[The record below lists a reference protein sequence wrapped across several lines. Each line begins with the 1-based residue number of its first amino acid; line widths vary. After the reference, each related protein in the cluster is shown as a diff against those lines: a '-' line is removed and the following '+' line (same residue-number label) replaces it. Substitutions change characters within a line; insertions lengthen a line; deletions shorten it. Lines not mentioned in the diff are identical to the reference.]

1 MEKLLFKSMQFLA
14 ALKESLKLGF
24 TSFGG
29 PVAHLAYFREAYV
42 ERLKW
47 LSEEKFAE
55 LLAVCQFIPGPASS
69 QLGAAIGY
77 EKGGW
82 LGALGAWI
90 GFTLPSAVLMIL
102 FVTTMGVLSEWA
114 LSGAIH
120 GLKIV
125 AVAVV
130 ANAVLGMQQKLCPNL
145 KGICIAVIAA
155 VLMIVFRAPWI
166 QPLLIVLGGILGALL
181 FRRGEG
187 QNTDPEKKKLKHPVG
202 ALIVL
207 SCFLIGVF
215 TLCSVNTSH
224 NEVTMLT
231 GLAKTGSMVFGGG
244 HVVLPLLEA
253 ETVAKGLMTQ
263 DQFLAGYGFAQAVP
277 GPLFTFG
284 AYIGAFVGLNESAWL
299 GGLIGVVMIFLPG
312 MILLT
317 IGLPIWNAYKHVS
330 VIKASLKGAS
340 AAVVGLILAALV
352 YMLQAGAIS
361 TVVEV
366 IIAVTLAVVVHKK
379 LVPVW
384 AVVLSGVAIGFAL

>member
-1 MEKLLFKSMQFLA
+1 MQFVTC
-14 ALKESLKLGF
+14 LKESLKLGF

-82 LGALGAWI
+82 LGAIAAWI
-90 GFTLPSAVLMIL
+90 GFTLPSAILMIL
-102 FVTTMGVLSEWA
+102 FVATMGMLNDWA

-130 ANAVLGMQQKLCPNL
+130 ANAVLGMQQKLCPNI
-145 KGICIAVIAA
+145 KGISIAVIAA
-155 VLMIVFRAPWI
+155 VMVVFKSPWI
-166 QPLLIVLGGILGALL
+166 QPLLILLGGILGAIL
-181 FRRGEG
+181 FRGEDEAKD
-187 QNTDPEKKKLKHPVG
+187 TEKKKVKHPTG
-202 ALIVL
+202 ALAVL
-207 SCFLIGVF
+207 ACFLIGVF
-215 TLCSVNTSH
+215 ALCSVHSNN

-253 ETVAKGLMTQ
+253 ETVAKGLMGQ
-263 DQFLAGYGFAQAVP
+263 DDFIAGYGFAQAMP

-284 AYIGAFVGLNESAWL
+284 AYIGAFVGLNGNAWL
-299 GGLIGVVMIFLPG
+299 GGLVGVTMIFLPG

-317 IGLPIWNAYKHVS
+317 VGLPVWNAYKHVNG
-330 VIKASLKGAS
+330 IKAALKGAS
-340 AAVVGLILAALV
+340 ASVVGLILAALIH
-352 YMLQAGAIS
+352 MLSTGVIGNVLDAVIAI
-361 TVVEV
+361 V
-366 IIAVTLAVVVHKK
+366 LAVIVYKK
-379 LVPVW
+379 IVPVW
-384 AVVLSGVAIGFAL
+384 AVVLSGIAIGLALGV

>member
-1 MEKLLFKSMQFLA
+1 MQFLTCF
-14 ALKESLKLGF
+14 LESLKLGF

-42 ERLKW
+42 DRLKW
-47 LSEEKFAE
+47 LSDERFAE

-82 LGALGAWI
+82 LGGFGAWL

-102 FVTTMGVLSEWA
+102 FVTTMVMLNDWA
-114 LSGAIH
+114 ISGAVH

-130 ANAVLGMQQKLCPNL
+130 ANAVLGMQRKLCPNA
-145 KGICIAVIAA
+145 KGMFIALLVAII
-155 VLMIVFRAPWI
+155 LIVFQSPWL
-166 QPLLIVLGGILGALL
+166 QPLLILLGGVLGAVL
-181 FRRGEG
+181 FREVG
-187 QNTDPEKKKLKHPVG
+187 NVADEKVIDNKVKHPVV
-202 ALIVL
+202 ALSVVAFFVAGVVVL
-207 SCFLIGVF
+207 CGL
-215 TLCSVNTSH
+215 NTSS
-224 NEVTMLT
+224 NGLTMLI

-253 ETVAKGLMTQ
+253 ETVAKGLMSQ
-263 DQFLAGYGFAQAVP
+263 DTFLAGYGFAQAVP

-284 AYIGAFVGLNESAWL
+284 AYIGAVVGLKGSAWL
-299 GGLIGVVMIFLPG
+299 GGLVGMAVIFLPG
-312 MILLT
+312 MVLLT
-317 IGLPIWNAYKHVS
+317 IGMPIWNAYKHVS
-330 VIKASLKGAS
+330 VIKAALKGAS

-352 YMLQAGAIS
+352 HMLRMGVISNVLEVVIAI
-361 TVVEV
+361 
-366 IIAVTLAVVVHKK
+366 ALAVIVYKK

-384 AVVLSGVAIGFAL
+384 AVVIAGIGIGLALV

>member
-1 MEKLLFKSMQFLA
+1 MQFLSC
-14 ALKESLKLGF
+14 LLESLKLGF

-42 ERLKW
+42 DRLRW
-47 LSEEKFAE
+47 LSDERFAE

-82 LGALGAWI
+82 LGAFGAWL

-102 FVTTMGVLSEWA
+102 FVSTMGLLNDWA
-114 LSGAIH
+114 ISGAVH

-130 ANAVLGMQQKLCPNL
+130 ANAVLGMQRKLCPNA
-145 KGICIAVIAA
+145 KGIFIALLIAVIL
-155 VLMIVFRAPWI
+155 VVFQSPWL
-166 QPLLIVLGGILGALL
+166 QPLLILLGGILGALL
-181 FRRGEG
+181 FRELGNTTGEEVSV
-187 QNTDPEKKKLKHPVG
+187 TKVKHPVG
-202 ALIVL
+202 ALTVL
-207 SCFLIGVF
+207 VCFVAGVVA
-215 TLCSVNTSH
+215 LCSFQTSD
-224 NEVTMLT
+224 NEMTMLA
-231 GLAKTGSMVFGGG
+231 GLTKTGSMVFGGG

-263 DQFLAGYGFAQAVP
+263 DDFLAGYGFAQAVP

-284 AYIGAFVGLNESAWL
+284 AYIGAVVGLNGSAWF
-299 GGLIGVVMIFLPG
+299 GGLVGMAIIFLPG

-317 IGLPIWNAYKHVS
+317 IGMPVWNAYKHVS
-330 VIKASLKGAS
+330 VIKNALKGAS

-352 YMLQAGAIS
+352 HMLRMGVISNVLEALIAI
-361 TVVEV
+361 
-366 IIAVTLAVVVHKK
+366 ILAVIVYKK

-384 AVVLSGVAIGFAL
+384 AVVITGIGVGLVLV